1 MGKFSILA
9 DSGKWVEHDYG
20 NVCFRQPTS
29 SGERLVIGPS
39 SEHIEVMLAVARTWA
54 AQQFYVLYVLLV
66 SRNGAEPGRYQS
78 PLIESF
84 EDLQVFFYTHE
95 SFLESDARHHIWIGS
110 PSNDVLLV
118 YDQHNV
124 IFAYG
129 DLDGCERILASRGFK
144 QDKFWFPSPHAH
156 SYEPTNDRQEEALL
170 RYFPWHHSPLQKG
183 DEWD

>member
-1 MGKFSILA
+1 MGKFAALTESE
-9 DSGKWVEHDYG
+9 KWVAHNYG
-20 NVCFRQPTS
+20 NLCFRQPTS
-29 SGERLVIGPS
+29 SDERLVIGPS
-39 SEHIEVMLAVARTWA
+39 SEQIETMLGLARAWPT
-54 AQQFYVLYVLLV
+54 QQFYVLYVLLV
-66 SRNGAEPGRYQS
+66 PHSGAEPGRYQS

-84 EDLQVFFYTHE
+84 EDLQVFFYTHK

-110 PSNDVLLV
+110 PSNDGLLV

-129 DLDGCERILASRGFK
+129 DLDCCERILASRGFK
-144 QDKFWFPSPHAH
+144 QDEFWFPSPHAH
-156 SYEPTNDRQEEALL
+156 SYDATNDPQEEELL